1 MVANTRMNN
10 LDNCLKVKYN
20 KLQKINNNIADTKNR
35 ISYHQ
40 TVAKE
45 YALDLKNSEMDPQ
58 KLAEKEKHC
67 PGYTEEYLKQRAFYD
82 YNSIIHSNSVMK
94 LKNILNKEEK
104 QAEQLKNDISEIQ
117 STKFDAFD
125 LDDTIG
131 EIIEETFDNE
141 AYQKRKQRET
151 TFESNSNDEY

>member
-1 MVANTRMNN
+1 MVASTSLNN
-10 LDNCLKVKYN
+10 LDHYLKVKYN
-20 KLQKINNNIADTKNR
+20 KLQKINNNITKIKNE
-35 ISYHQ
+35 ISCNQ
-40 TVAKE
+40 TFAKE

-58 KLAEKEKHC
+58 KLADKEKRY

-82 YNSIIHSNSVMK
+82 YNSIVHSDKVMK

-104 QAEQLKNDISEIQ
+104 RATQLKNDISEIK
-117 STKFDAFD
+117 STKLDVLE

-131 EIIEETFDNE
+131 EIIEETFDNK

-151 TFESNSNDEY
+151 IFESNSNDEY